1 MKSGQFV
8 YFVFFLVAPFLLK
21 GQSDTLVRLPEVEVD
36 ASLVHSKLRR
46 IPGSISVLATDDL
59 LKSNNINFAEQLNAI
74 PGLYVQSGALN
85 TNRVIIRGIGSRT
98 PYASNRI
105 RAYLNEIPI
114 TNGDGVTVLEDIDVA
129 QVGRVEVLKGPSG
142 ALYGSGLGGTI
153 RLFTP
158 STPSKTSVKVET
170 QGGSFG
176 TLRTNAG
183 VNFQFGDT
191 QFSGTMGRVRSDGF
205 RENSEYNRSSALFLG
220 EKKTE
225 KTNIGFLL
233 NYIDLESQIAS
244 SLNKTDFESNP
255 EKAASNWLKV
265 QGYERY
271 KKLIAGVSIQQRIA
285 ENTSGTISIFSGY
298 FDEYESRPFNIL
310 DDHSI
315 NYGTRGKLIAQL
327 GKFQLVSGFEWYAEK
342 YNWSVFETNDGLQGE
357 LLNRNSENRSY
368 LNLFGLSY
376 FQVSEKLL
384 LTAGININKLDYG
397 LRDRFPANGDQSGRY
412 GFPLI
417 VSPRLGFNYSATPSF
432 SVYGSVGHG
441 FSAPSLEESLLPEG
455 EVNSGLKSEQGV
467 MTELG
472 SRIGIFN
479 DRLFLDMTVYSIHL
493 KNLLVT
499 KRLSE
504 DTFTGINAGETN
516 HFGLEI
522 LAKWIILKGNQFPGK
537 LELNSS
543 AAFSKNEFSSFVDDG
558 IDFSGNQLPGIPRST
573 INETLS
579 WFPAPRYFVHVV
591 YQRTGKQFLNDSNL
605 GTYHSNQTVSVKTG
619 YTFQWMKN
627 TKIILFTGVQNVF
640 DAKYASMI
648 LVNASAFGN
657 NLPRYYYPGS
667 PRNWHAGLRLEF

>member
-8 YFVFFLVAPFLLK
+8 YFVFFLIAPFLTK
-21 GQSDTLVRLPEVEVD
+21 GQSDTIVRLTEVEVD
-36 ASLVHSKLRR
+36 ASLVHSKLGR
-46 IPGSISVLATDDL
+46 IAGSLSVLGADDL
-59 LKSNNINFAEQLNAI
+59 LKSNNINLAEQLNAV
-74 PGLYVQSGALN
+74 PGLYVQNGAFN

-129 QVGRVEVLKGPSG
+129 QIGRVEVLKGPSG

-158 STPSKTSVKVET
+158 TTASKSSVIVET

-176 TLRTNAG
+176 TLRASAG
-183 VNFQFGDT
+183 VNFQLGNT
-191 QFSGTMGRVRSDGF
+191 KYSGTMGRVHTDGF
-205 RENSEYNRSSALFLG
+205 RENSEYNRSSVLFLG

-225 KTNIGFLL
+225 KTNISFLL
-233 NYIDLESQIAS
+233 NFIDLESQIAS
-244 SLNKTDFESNP
+244 SLNKSDFESNP

-265 QGYERY
+265 QGYEQYR
-271 KKLIAGVSIQQRIA
+271 KLMAGVSVQHRIT
-285 ENTSGTISIFSGY
+285 ENTSGTISVFSGY

-310 DDHSI
+310 DDGSI

-327 GKFQLVSGFEWYAEK
+327 GKFQLVSGFELYAEK
-342 YNWSVFETNDGLQGE
+342 YRWSVFETNDGLQGK
-357 LLNRNSENRSY
+357 LLNRNSEDRNY

-376 FQVSEKLL
+376 FQASEKLL
-384 LTAGININKLDYG
+384 LTAGMNINKLGYE
-397 LRDRFPANGDQSGRY
+397 LHDRFSVNGDQSGRY
-412 GFPLI
+412 RFPLI
-417 VSPRLGFNYSATPSF
+417 ASPRLGFNYSARPSF
-432 SVYGSVGHG
+432 SVYGSLGHG

-455 EVNSGLKSEQGV
+455 EINPDLKPEQGI

-472 SRIGIFN
+472 SRIGILD

-493 KNLLVT
+493 ENLLVT

-504 DTFTGINAGETN
+504 DTSTGINAGKTN
-516 HFGLEI
+516 HFGFEI
-522 LAKWIILKGNQFPGK
+522 LAKWQILKGKQFPGV

-573 INETLS
+573 VNETLS
-579 WFPAPRYFVHVV
+579 WFPVPSYFVHVV
-591 YQRTGKQFLNDSNL
+591 YQRTGRQFLNDSNL
-605 GTYHSNQTVSVKTG
+605 GTYHSNQTVSVKAG
-619 YTFQWMKN
+619 YSFQLKKN
-627 TKIILFTGVQNVF
+627 TRIVLFTGIQNVF
-640 DAKYASMI
+640 DAKHASMI
-648 LVNASAFGN
+648 LVNAPAFGT
-657 NLPRYYYPGS
+657 NLPRYYYPAS
-667 PRNWHAGLRLEF
+667 PRNWYAGLRIGF